1 MNHRV
6 RWISPVLIAFALS
19 GCSSSSDRDS
29 EEPTGTASSAE
40 TTPSPSE
47 VESTEEESPEEA
59 AAPATG
65 ALLTVQGSQVRLPG
79 HWEADSP
86 LLMQVAGHDP
96 QDPLTFLTLFRFPQL
111 VASIDELTRENATR
125 RTWDFKLKRRA
136 DVTVDGHVASHL
148 EGRVLPGEY
157 VVLFSTLWNGESLEL
172 QFNFA
177 NGEPKAER
185 DEIVQSVLATWEF
198 T

>member
-1 MNHRV
+1 MNHWI
-6 RWISPVLIAFALS
+6 RWVSLVLITFALP
-19 GCSSSSDRDS
+19 GCSTSADRAS
-29 EEPTGTASSAE
+29 EEPTGTPSSA
-40 TTPSPSE
+40 TTSSPSE
-47 VESTEEESPEEA
+47 AQSAVEEV
-59 AAPATG
+59 APATG
-65 ALLTVQGSQVRLPG
+65 TLLAVQGSQLRIPG
-79 HWEADSP
+79 HWEADSQ

-96 QDPLTFLTLFRFPQL
+96 EDPLTFMTLFRFPQINR
-111 VASIDELTRENATR
+111 SIDELTRENATR

-148 EGRVLPGEY
+148 EGKVYADEY

-177 NGEPKAER
+177 NGEPKVER

-198 T
+198 TS